1 MLPWSS
7 EMREKEQTSNVSEP
21 LYRAH
26 EHITAKK
33 KTIRKER
40 KRGKGKHGSNRHH
53 VSAELNTVW
62 TQNKYS
68 ILKPPLLRAAEKR
81 HAYATDS

>member
-33 KTIRKER
+33 KKLSGKNER
-40 KRGKGKHGSNRHH
+40 GGRENM
-53 VSAELNTVW
+53 VPTV
-62 TQNKYS
+62 TMYPLSS
-68 ILKPPLLRAAEKR
+68 IPFGLKTSIP
-81 HAYATDS
+81 Y